1 MVMKQEKQKQ
11 ATRQINKKMIERL
24 LIIHNAINAGL
35 YPDNKKLR
43 SLYLETTGYS
53 NVGEA
58 TINRDIDMLR
68 TNFNA
73 PLEFD
78 RQKGGYYYFEK
89 CDLKL
94 NSITA
99 EDAFYLSAAK
109 ILLSS
114 FEGSPMY
121 KSISEVINF
130 VADTQ
135 GIGKS
140 ALLKRIAVAPAP
152 KFITKEETWSKVLE
166 ALQNNLI
173 IEFDYKGRWN
183 TEITHRRVRPYQ
195 ILMDEG
201 LCLLFGYSEERKAE
215 RLFVL
220 NRMCNLAVTD
230 EHFELPENF
239 EFSSRCGGGKFGAF
253 MGDEVYD
260 FVIDFYGDA
269 CSYVKECVWADN
281 QEMVDYTDEEKTRMS
296 FSSTQWLKVLE
307 WVLSQGANAVPVSPD
322 WFVDE
327 WKSAVGGMAE
337 NAGAD

>member
-1 MVMKQEKQKQ
+1 M
-11 ATRQINKKMIERL
+11 
-24 LIIHNAINAGL
+24 
-35 YPDNKKLR
+35 
-43 SLYLETTGYS
+43 
-53 NVGEA
+53 
-58 TINRDIDMLR
+58 
-68 TNFNA
+68 
-73 PLEFD
+73 
-78 RQKGGYYYFEK
+78 
-89 CDLKL
+89 
-94 NSITA
+94 
-99 EDAFYLSAAK
+99 
-109 ILLSS
+109 
-114 FEGSPMY
+114 
-121 KSISEVINF
+121 
-130 VADTQ
+130 
-135 GIGKS
+135 
-140 ALLKRIAVAPAP
+140 
-152 KFITKEETWSKVLE
+152 LE

-201 LCLLFGYSEERKAE
+201 QCLLFGYSEERKAE

-220 NRMCNLAVTD
+220 NRMCNLAVPD

-281 QEMVDYTDEEKTRMS
+281 QELVDYTDEEKTRMT

-307 WVLSQGANAVPVSPD
+307 WVLSQGANAIPVSPD

-337 NAGAD
+337 NAEAD

>member
-1 MVMKQEKQKQ
+1 MAMKQKNQKQ
-11 ATRQINKKMIERL
+11 PTRQINKKMIERVI
-24 LIIHNAINAGL
+24 IIHNAIDAGL
-35 YPDNKKLR
+35 YPNSKKLR
-43 SLYLETTGYS
+43 SLYLEITGYA

-58 TINRDIDMLR
+58 TINRAIDILR

-73 PLEFD
+73 PLDYD

-89 CDLKL
+89 FDLKL
-94 NSITA
+94 NSIA
-99 EDAFYLSAAK
+99 VEDVFYLSAAK

-121 KSISEVINF
+121 KSISDVINF
-130 VADTQ
+130 VTDTQ

-152 KFITKEETWSKVLE
+152 KFVTKEETWSKVIE

-173 IEFDYKGRWN
+173 IEFDYEGRWN
-183 TEITHRRVRPYQ
+183 TEISHRRVRPYQ
-195 ILMDEG
+195 ILIDEG
-201 LCLLFGYSEERKAE
+201 KCLLFGYSEERKSE

-220 NRMCNLAVTD
+220 NRMYNLAVTE

-239 EFSSRCGGGKFGAF
+239 EFTPRCGGGKFGAF

-269 CSYVKECVWADN
+269 CSYVKEFVWADN
-281 QEMVDYTDEEKTRMS
+281 QQLVDYDDEEKTRIT
-296 FSSTQWLKVLE
+296 FSSTQWLSVLK
-307 WVLSQGANAVPVSPD
+307 WVLSQGENAIPVSPD

-327 WKSAVGGMAE
+327 WKSTVAGMCE
-337 NAGAD
+337 NAKLE

>member
-1 MVMKQEKQKQ
+1 MKQEKQKQ
-11 ATRQINKKMIERL
+11 PARQINKKMIERL

-58 TINRDIDMLR
+58 TINRDLNTLR
-68 TNFNA
+68 TTFNA
-73 PLEFD
+73 PLEYD

-130 VADTQ
+130 VTDTQ

-152 KFITKEETWSKVLE
+152 
-166 ALQNNLI
+166 
-173 IEFDYKGRWN
+173 
-183 TEITHRRVRPYQ
+183 
-195 ILMDEG
+195 
-201 LCLLFGYSEERKAE
+201 
-215 RLFVL
+215 
-220 NRMCNLAVTD
+220 
-230 EHFELPENF
+230 
-239 EFSSRCGGGKFGAF
+239 SS
-253 MGDEVYD
+253 
-260 FVIDFYGDA
+260 
-269 CSYVKECVWADN
+269 
-281 QEMVDYTDEEKTRMS
+281 
-296 FSSTQWLKVLE
+296 
-307 WVLSQGANAVPVSPD
+307 
-322 WFVDE
+322 
-327 WKSAVGGMAE
+327 
-337 NAGAD
+337 

>member
-1 MVMKQEKQKQ
+1 MIMKQEKQKQ

-89 CDLKL
+89 FDLAL

-114 FEGSPMY
+114 FEDSPMY

-130 VADTQ
+130 VTDTQ

-201 LCLLFGYSEERKAE
+201 QCLLFGYSEERKAE

-253 MGDEVYD
+253 MGEYVYD

-281 QEMVDYTDEEKTRMS
+281 QELVDYTDEEKTRMT

-307 WVLSQGANAVPVSPD
+307 WVLSQGANAIPVSPD

>member
-58 TINRDIDMLR
+58 TINRDLNTLR
-68 TNFNA
+68 TTFNA
-73 PLEFD
+73 PLEYD

-99 EDAFYLSAAK
+99 GDAFYLSAAK

-114 FEGSPMY
+114 FEDSPMY

-130 VADTQ
+130 VTDTQ

-201 LCLLFGYSEERKAE
+201 QCLLFGYSEERKAE

-230 EHFELPENF
+230 GHFELPENF

-281 QEMVDYTDEEKTRMS
+281 QELVDYADEEKTRMT

-337 NAGAD
+337 NAEAN

>member
-1 MVMKQEKQKQ
+1 MKQEKQKQ

-58 TINRDIDMLR
+58 TINRDLNTLR
-68 TNFNA
+68 TTFNA
-73 PLEFD
+73 PLEYD

-130 VADTQ
+130 VTDTQ

-140 ALLKRIAVAPAP
+140 AMLKRIAVAPAP

-230 EHFELPENF
+230 GHFELPENF

-281 QEMVDYTDEEKTRMS
+281 QELVDYTDEEKTRMT
-296 FSSTQWLKVLE
+296 FSSTQ
-307 WVLSQGANAVPVSPD
+307 
-322 WFVDE
+322 
-327 WKSAVGGMAE
+327 
-337 NAGAD
+337 

>member
-1 MVMKQEKQKQ
+1 MKQEKQKQ

-58 TINRDIDMLR
+58 TINRDLNTLR
-68 TNFNA
+68 TTFNA
-73 PLEFD
+73 PLEYD

-109 ILLSS
+109 IFLSS
-114 FEGSPMY
+114 FEDSPMY

-130 VADTQ
+130 VTDTQ

-173 IEFDYKGRWN
+173 IEFNYKGRWN

-201 LCLLFGYSEERKAE
+201 QCLLFGYSEERKAE

-230 EHFELPENF
+230 GHFELPENF

-281 QEMVDYTDEEKTRMS
+281 QELVDYADEEKTRMT

-327 WKSAVGGMAE
+327 WKSAVGGIAE
-337 NAGAD
+337 NAEAN

>member
-1 MVMKQEKQKQ
+1 MKQEKQKQ

-58 TINRDIDMLR
+58 TINRDLNTLR
-68 TNFNA
+68 TTFNA
-73 PLEFD
+73 PLEYD

-114 FEGSPMY
+114 FEDSPMY

-130 VADTQ
+130 VTDTQ

-201 LCLLFGYSEERKAE
+201 QCLLFGYSEERKAE

-230 EHFELPENF
+230 GHFELPENF

-253 MGDEVYD
+253 MGDGVHD
-260 FVIDFYGDA
+260 FVIDFYGNA

-281 QEMVDYTDEEKTRMS
+281 QELVDYADEEKTRMT

-307 WVLSQGANAVPVSPD
+307 WVLSQGANAIPVSPD

>member
-1 MVMKQEKQKQ
+1 MVMKQKNQKQ
-11 ATRQINKKMIERL
+11 PARQINKKMIERL

-89 CDLKL
+89 FDLAL

-130 VADTQ
+130 VTDTQ

-183 TEITHRRVRPYQ
+183 TEITHRRVHPYQ
-195 ILMDEG
+195 ILLEEG
-201 LCLLFGYSEERKAE
+201 RCLLFGYSEERKGE

-230 EHFELPENF
+230 GHFELPENF

-281 QEMVDYTDEEKTRMS
+281 QELVDYADEEKTRMS

>member
-1 MVMKQEKQKQ
+1 MAMKQKNQKQ
-11 ATRQINKKMIERL
+11 PARQINKKMIQRL
-24 LIIHNAINAGL
+24 IIIHNAIKAGL

-43 SLYLETTGYS
+43 RLYLEETGYS

-89 CDLKL
+89 FDLAL
-94 NSITA
+94 NSITT
-99 EDAFYLSAAK
+99 DDVFYLSAAK
-109 ILLSS
+109 MLLSS

-121 KSISEVINF
+121 KSISDVIDF
-130 VADTQ
+130 VTDTQ

-140 ALLKRIAVAPAP
+140 TLLKRIAVAPAP
-152 KFITKEETWSKVLE
+152 KFITNEETWSKVLE
-166 ALQNNLI
+166 ALQSNLI

-183 TEITHRRVRPYQ
+183 TEITHRRVHPYQ
-195 ILMDEG
+195 ILLEEG
-201 LCLLFGYSEERKAE
+201 RCLLFGYSEERNAE

-220 NRMCNLAVTD
+220 NRMFNLDVTD

-239 EFSSRCGGGKFGAF
+239 QFSARCGGGKFGAF
-253 MGDEVYD
+253 MGDGVHD
-260 FVIDFYGDA
+260 FVIDFYGNA

-281 QEMVDYTDEEKTRMS
+281 QKITDYDDEEKTRIE
-296 FSSTQWLKVLE
+296 FSSSQWLKVLE
-307 WVLSQGANAVPVSPD
+307 WVLAQGENAVPISPD

-327 WKSAVGGMAE
+327 WKSAVAGMAE
-337 NAGAD
+337 NAGF

>member
-1 MVMKQEKQKQ
+1 MKQEKQKQ

-58 TINRDIDMLR
+58 TINRDLNTLR
-68 TNFNA
+68 TTFKA
-73 PLEFD
+73 PLEYD

-99 EDAFYLSAAK
+99 GDAFYLSAAK

-114 FEGSPMY
+114 FEDSPMY

-130 VADTQ
+130 VTDTQ

-201 LCLLFGYSEERKAE
+201 QYLLFGYSEERKAE

-220 NRMCNLAVTD
+220 NRMCKLAVTD
-230 EHFELPENF
+230 GHFELPENF
-239 EFSSRCGGGKFGAF
+239 EFSSRCGGDKFGAF

-281 QEMVDYTDEEKTRMS
+281 QELVDYADEEKTRMT

-337 NAGAD
+337 NAEAN

>member
-1 MVMKQEKQKQ
+1 MKQEKQKQ

-24 LIIHNAINAGL
+24 LIIHNAINAEL

-58 TINRDIDMLR
+58 TINRDLNTLR
-68 TNFNA
+68 TTFNA
-73 PLEFD
+73 PLEYD

-109 ILLSS
+109 ILLPS
-114 FEGSPMY
+114 FEGSPMH

-201 LCLLFGYSEERKAE
+201 QCLLFGYSEERKAE

-260 FVIDFYGDA
+260 FVIDFYGNA

-281 QEMVDYTDEEKTRMS
+281 QELVDYADEEKTRMT

-307 WVLSQGANAVPVSPD
+307 WVLSQGANAIPVSPD

>member
-11 ATRQINKKMIERL
+11 PARQINKKMIERL

-58 TINRDIDMLR
+58 TINRDLNTLR
-68 TNFNA
+68 TTFNA
-73 PLEFD
+73 PLEYD

-130 VADTQ
+130 VTDTQ

-152 KFITKEETWSKVLE
+152 KFITKEETWSNVLE

-183 TEITHRRVRPYQ
+183 TEITHRKVRPYQ

-201 LCLLFGYSEERKAE
+201 QCLLFGYSEERKAE

-253 MGDEVYD
+253 MGDEIYD

-281 QEMVDYTDEEKTRMS
+281 QELVDYADEEKTRMS

-307 WVLSQGANAVPVSPD
+307 WVLSQGANAIPVSPD